1 MSVCWRIARPQDQ
14 KVLPKHEL
22 VVSVPF
28 VYWATEYL
36 LVKIGGSLQVK
47 IPFKM
52 TRTWT
57 DGRSIIKLR
66 SVEFNAPIDAAKFSK
81 PAPPVP
87 PSKQRA

>member
-1 MSVCWRIARPQDQ
+1 
-14 KVLPKHEL
+14 
-22 VVSVPF
+22 
-28 VYWATEYL
+28 